1 MHVSLPEIL
10 PETPER
16 RNMKT
21 TRDSSSAYVD
31 QLVVSKEAGGDHRR
45 QRRARE
51 GHRVA
56 EEARLQI
63 DDAGPPE
70 VGRARHRDDAA
81 PMASPKDE

>member
-31 QLVVSKEAGGDHRR
+31 QLVVSKEAG
-45 QRRARE
+45 
-51 GHRVA
+51 
-56 EEARLQI
+56 
-63 DDAGPPE
+63 
-70 VGRARHRDDAA
+70 
-81 PMASPKDE
+81 